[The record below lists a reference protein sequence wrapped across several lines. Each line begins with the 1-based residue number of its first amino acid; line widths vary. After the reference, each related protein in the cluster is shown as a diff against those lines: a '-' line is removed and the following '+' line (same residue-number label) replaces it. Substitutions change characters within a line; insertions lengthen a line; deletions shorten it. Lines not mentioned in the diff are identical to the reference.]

1 MEFELW
7 LFAVKQ
13 LAQSYEMT
21 QVIFSQL
28 TENEKKDLRK
38 EYEASIG
45 GGDGKKKKENKTLKE
60 YNDLINS
67 FHNAVSIAERFV
79 EKNDVRKLM
88 KSHPVDPTNLD
99 EEFLRRIF
107 FAMENETI
115 KVISYLNHVAQKVT
129 AEGELKKGNDGIYYL
144 DSTPVTEGMIVE
156 FFYMNR
162 WEIGRLCKGPGT
174 FFGYFFLGF
183 KNEVF
188 DVELEGLKVRLRG

>member
-21 QVIFSQL
+21 QVIYSQL
-28 TENEKKDLRK
+28 TDPEKADLLK
-38 EYEASIG
+38 EYEATVG
-45 GGDGKKKKENKTLKE
+45 GGSSNKKKENKTLKE
-60 YNDLINS
+60 YNDLINN

-79 EKNDVRKLM
+79 EKNNIRKLE
-88 KSHPVDPTNLD
+88 KSHPVDPLNPD

-107 FAMENETI
+107 LAMEMETI
-115 KVISYLNHVAQKVT
+115 QVINYLNHVAKKVS
-129 AEGELKKGNDGIYYL
+129 AEGELKQGNDGIYYL
-144 DSTPVTEGMIVE
+144 DNIPVTEGTIVE

-174 FFGYFFLGF
+174 FYGYFFLGF
-183 KNEVF
+183 KNEIY